1 MRFSFT
7 NRNYAPL
14 EATNFLQGNATLAR
28 LLPAVQRMANLQR
41 DCQEVLPAAFKHC
54 EIFAFDGAELT
65 LAVPNTALA
74 AKLKQQVPALLQ
86 TLNGKGWQINNI
98 RFRVQMPKGLA
109 HARPSGEGL
118 KLPETAVNSF
128 DELSQKL
135 EPTAANEPLIEAM
148 KRLVAR
154 RRG

>member
-7 NRNYAPL
+7 NRNYAPQ

-41 DCQEVLPAAFKHC
+41 DCYDALPSAFKMC
-54 EIFAFDGAELT
+54 EIFAFDGGDLT
-65 LAVPNTALA
+65 LAVPNTAVA
-74 AKLKQQVPALLQ
+74 AKLKQQVPKLQEALRE
-86 TLNGKGWQINNI
+86 KGWQINNI

-148 KRLVAR
+148 RRLVAR
-154 RRG
+154 RRS